1 MRIQPITTDNN
12 LCNANFQKLKIHNPS
27 EWDADVLEVVVNSQS
42 IKDFAKYLAERGQD
56 LTICNYIKPIP
67 MVMVQMK
74 DEWHKLVGDCTKQA
88 VIDGLANFNYKN
100 FLAKID
106 VENQAMLEN
115 QAKCDKLLA
124 QVDEFNKQLKSPNP
138 ETNEQPKKRTFF
150 ERLFGLN
157 K

>member
-12 LCNANFQKLKIHNPS
+12 LCNTNFQKLKIHRPQ
-27 EWDADVLEVVVNSQS
+27 EWDADVLEAVVKSQP
-42 IKDFAKYLAERGQD
+42 IKDFTKHLAERAQD
-56 LTICNYIKPIP
+56 LILCNYIKPIP
-67 MVMVQMK
+67 MIMVQIK
-74 DEWHKLVGDCTKQA
+74 DKWHTLVGDYTKQSI
-88 VIDGLANFNYKN
+88 IDDLAKFDYKN